1 MLFCVD
7 VFIVGLKLI
16 NIVSCNIKSYWDVSV
31 FSKLEVSDVQAK
43 LLKHAGVEGVEP
55 VVKKERS
62 QSRERSHSRASSASS
77 KGSKDRKGRYVT

>member
-1 MLFCVD
+1 MF
-7 VFIVGLKLI
+7 
-16 NIVSCNIKSYWDVSV
+16 

-77 KGSKDRKGRYVT
+77 KGSKDRKGRYVTRLKLLKLRPPSHW